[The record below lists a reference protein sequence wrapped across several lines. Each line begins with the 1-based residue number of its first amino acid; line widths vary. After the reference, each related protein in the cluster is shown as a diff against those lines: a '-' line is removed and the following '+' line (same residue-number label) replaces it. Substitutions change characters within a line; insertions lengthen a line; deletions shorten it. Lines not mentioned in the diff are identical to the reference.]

1 MVIYNKLA
9 VLLSLW
15 TLNECYLMVCIYV
28 HYINYKKIHIYSV
41 LYKNVQFPTDPQALY
56 REQYF
61 SDKKNADIK
70 VLLKVTK

>member
-1 MVIYNKLA
+1 MLLHGMHMCTLYKLQKD
-9 VLLSLW
+9 
-15 TLNECYLMVCIYV
+15 T
-28 HYINYKKIHIYSV
+28 YSV